1 MFGDNNKRDKDYYRN
16 NPLACIETIT
26 VHDGEEDYEVTIK
39 RDINGNIIYVSKSPK
54 LFGIF

>member
-1 MFGDNNKRDKDYYRN
+1 MFGNNKRDKDYYRN
-16 NPLACIETIT
+16 NPLACTETIT